1 MYVSNAI
8 NCTDSDLEQ
17 SSVDTGGTYRGC
29 ISNMYSLFGETHIV
43 SVDQLINNVF
53 SKLIITQ
60 GTENKAGG
68 NISFTSSLTL
78 AILLVHLR
86 FSRLL

>member
-29 ISNMYSLFGETHIV
+29 VSNRYSLFGEIHIV
-43 SVDQLINNVF
+43 SVDQLINNIF

-68 NISFTSSLTL
+68 NVSFTSSLML
-78 AILLVHLR
+78 AFIVSP
-86 FSRLL
+86 FEV